1 MDAFFFY
8 PWLFPLF
15 VTIFGLIIGS
25 FLNVVIYRLPQMM
38 TLAWK
43 QDFAETFP
51 EYEIPITDKPVTL
64 SRPHSFCPHCHHP
77 IRPWH
82 NIPVI
87 SWLFLRG
94 KCAYCQ
100 EKISA
105 RYPLIELV
113 SATASCVIA
122 LHTGMT
128 LYTAAL
134 LLFTFAVIAAAM
146 IDLDTMLLP
155 DSITLPLMW
164 GGILLSLAGLSP
176 MSLDSAVI
184 GAIAGYLSLWS
195 VYWIFKLLTKKEGM
209 GYGDF
214 KLFAALGAWMGWQML
229 PIIIFIASIIGI
241 MFGVTFLLMKK
252 DDINQGFPFG
262 PSLAIAGWL
271 CLIWGADIL
280 NWYSLI
286 LTGTGG

>member
-1 MDAFFFY
+1 MDAFYFY

-38 TLAWK
+38 TLTWK

-51 EYEIPITDKPVTL
+51 EYDIQISERPVSL

-82 NIPVI
+82 NIPVL
-87 SWLFLRG
+87 SWLLLRG
-94 KCAYCQ
+94 KCADCQ
-100 EKISA
+100 AKISV

-113 SATASCVIA
+113 SAIASCMIA
-122 LHTGMT
+122 LHSGMT

-134 LLFTFAVIAAAM
+134 LMVTFSLIAAAM

-155 DSITLPLMW
+155 DSITMPLMW
-164 GGILLSLAGLSP
+164 GGILSALLDISPVSLS
-176 MSLDSAVI
+176 SAVT

-195 VYWIFKLLTKKEGM
+195 VYWLFKLLTRKEGM
-209 GYGDF
+209 GHGDF

-241 MFGVTFLLMKK
+241 MFGLVFLLMKK
-252 DDINQGFPFG
+252 NDISQGFPFG

-271 CLIWGADIL
+271 GLIWGADIL
-280 NWYSLI
+280 RWYSVI
-286 LTGTGG
+286 LTGAGG